1 MPDGVGG
8 GLLGFIAIR
17 DRMPR
22 FHEDSRN
29 PRVSPDIAMQHK
41 MNTTRTNAYENER
54 KRTSR
59 GCPYPPT
66 IFNRLVSRAS
76 VLILKNQCPKH
87 ALMRDAE
94 LVGGGMFRLV
104 RNGVQ

>member
-1 MPDGVGG
+1 MDRYLTAIAISPHGSATPMPDMVAS
-8 GLLGFIAIR
+8 GLSGILAIR

-29 PRVSPDIAMQHK
+29 PRVSRDIAVQHK

-66 IFNRLVSRAS
+66 I
-76 VLILKNQCPKH
+76 KKPPH
-87 ALMRDAE
+87 A
-94 LVGGGMFRLV
+94 GGFSLAAG
-104 RNGVQ
+104 

>member
-1 MPDGVGG
+1 
-8 GLLGFIAIR
+8 
-17 DRMPR
+17 MPR

-29 PRVSPDIAMQHK
+29 PKVSPDVAMQHK

-66 IFNRLVSRAS
+66 ISMDSNPAGIRDRISRNS
-76 VLILKNQCPKH
+76 TRIPHKRP
-87 ALMRDAE
+87 
-94 LVGGGMFRLV
+94 V
-104 RNGVQ
+104 RCAK

>member
-1 MPDGVGG
+1 MDENLTSHASYRISGTSDPVGRV
-8 GLLGFIAIR
+8 IAIR

-41 MNTTRTNAYENER
+41 MKTTRTNAYENER

-66 IFNRLVSRAS
+66 TQNSWVAVS
-76 VLILKNQCPKH
+76 P
-87 ALMRDAE
+87 D
-94 LVGGGMFRLV
+94 G
-104 RNGVQ
+104 

>member
-1 MPDGVGG
+1 MPVGVGG
-8 GLLGFIAIR
+8 GLSGVIAFR

-41 MNTTRTNAYENER
+41 MNTTRTNAHENER

-59 GCPYPPT
+59 GCPYHPT
-66 IFNRLVSRAS
+66 I
-76 VLILKNQCPKH
+76 
-87 ALMRDAE
+87 LMVNK
-94 LVGGGMFRLV
+94 L
-104 RNGVQ
+104 

>member
-1 MPDGVGG
+1 MDENLTHHASYRISGMSAPVGRVIG
-8 GLLGFIAIR
+8 IR

-29 PRVSPDIAMQHK
+29 PKMSPDIAMQHK

-66 IFNRLVSRAS
+66 TKV
-76 VLILKNQCPKH
+76 VILK
-87 ALMRDAE
+87 MRGTFLRAAPHSM
-94 LVGGGMFRLV
+94 G
-104 RNGVQ
+104 